1 MRYLGNLTQDG
12 GYESLETARAA
23 CERIHA
29 FLQATLPG
37 YNAARWADP
46 MPRLDMAP
54 DDPAQSWLVPIDL
67 EHRGQ
72 FVDIPPGEAGDIA
85 ARLLPEDFDIS
96 PWIAQSEI

>member
-1 MRYLGNLTQDG
+1 MMRYLGNLSKNG
-12 GYESLETARAA
+12 GYESLETAQAA
-23 CERIHA
+23 CDRIHA

-37 YNAARWADP
+37 YNADRWADP

-72 FVDIPPGEAGDIA
+72 FVNIPPGEAGDIA
-85 ARLLPEDFDIS
+85 ASLLPEDFDIT
-96 PWIAQSEI
+96 PWILEP